1 MTLTPLRNLVPALVA
16 FAAMSAGSADAA
28 VPIGSTKVVVRTVTG
43 TLGESVRT
51 LVVQDRVSQ
60 DEIIA
65 TKADSASQIVF
76 EDSTT
81 LTLGPNAQ
89 VTLDKFVY
97 DPNPSKG
104 QFFLTVS
111 QGIMRFITGT
121 LDHSAYS
128 IKTPNGTIGVRG
140 TNIYM
145 KVTCA
150 GQDAQGVAPKSA
162 AKPAGTD
169 CNTSLGSLQGVA
181 VFTDNSGVQT
191 VIGPGE
197 FASFGSGF
205 AGGSTGG
212 GGGGAQA
219 DVLAALGAALDQVA
233 YAQAGLGGGVGGG
246 GNSAAASPGGG
257 GNNAPASTVEVLS
270 QQTTQTAP

>member
-1 MTLTPLRNLVPALVA
+1 MTLLSARKLVPALVA
-16 FAAMSAGSADAA
+16 LAAMSAGPVGAA
-28 VPIGSTKVVVRTVTG
+28 VPVGATKVVVRTVTG
-43 TLGESVRT
+43 TLGETVRT

-60 DEIIA
+60 NEIIA

-81 LTLGPNAQ
+81 LTLGPNAE

-104 QFFLTVS
+104 KFFLTFT

-140 TNIYM
+140 TNIY
-145 KVTCA
+145 
-150 GQDAQGVAPKSA
+150 A
-162 AKPAGTD
+162 AVSCTGAV
-169 CNTSLGSLQGVA
+169 CSTSLGSLQGTA
-181 VFTDNSGVQT
+181 VFTDNNGVQT
-191 VIGPGE
+191 VIGPGG
-197 FASFGSGF
+197 FANFGGGA

-212 GGGGAQA
+212 GANLRA
-219 DVLAALGAALDQVA
+219 DVLAGLAAALDQVA
-233 YAQAGLGGGVGGG
+233 YAQTGLGGAGGGG
-246 GNSAAASPGGG
+246 GNNAAASPGGG
-257 GNNAPASTVEVLS
+257 GNNAPASSVEVLS
-270 QQTTQTAP
+270 FVNTATAPPPP

>member
-1 MTLTPLRNLVPALVA
+1 MALLPLRKLLPAFAAL
-16 FAAMSAGSADAA
+16 AAMSAGPVDAA

-140 TNIYM
+140 TNIYL
-145 KVTCA
+145 KVSCA
-150 GQDAQGVAPKSA
+150 GNA
-162 AKPAGTD
+162 ANASD
-169 CNTSLGSLQGVA
+169 CGTSLGSLQGVA
-181 VFTDNSGVQT
+181 VFTDNDGVQT
-191 VIGPGE
+191 VIGPGQ

-212 GGGGAQA
+212 GGASAQA
-219 DVLAALGAALDQVA
+219 DVLAGLAAALDQVA
-233 YAQAGLGGGVGGG
+233 YAQAGLGGTGGGG
-246 GNSAAASPGGG
+246 GNNAAASPGGG
-257 GNNAPASTVEVLS
+257 GNNAPASSVEVLS
-270 QQTTQTAP
+270 QQTTRTAP